1 MIMFLYLEISLVLH
15 VFKKNN
21 MAIPYIANTK
31 IWFSSLP
38 EKEEECEKSFID
50 TRNYLLRFFIK
61 GYKGV
66 YYGIYWYL
74 LKGNIK

>member
-1 MIMFLYLEISLVLH
+1 MALPHKTLFFNTLISCNKTYYDFLIEEIKTE
-15 VFKKNN
+15 KK
-21 MAIPYIANTK
+21 
-31 IWFSSLP
+31 
-38 EKEEECEKSFID
+38 EFID